1 MSNSNSDNRQR
12 VIVGLVP
19 GVPGQPK
26 SALQRLFDLLPAID
40 TDEASEVG
48 EIRVP
53 RGDSTV
59 LLRYTDHQHA
69 SMTASVSGLI
79 SADTIDQVIE
89 DVVFENQYVGATLFP
104 TTRFLLAEIDRPD
117 DTIRRLWGVFF
128 PKGVKVES
136 IAAIRPRQTA
146 EMQSRASNHPIDY
159 GRALF
164 AEMRLIQLD
173 VSAKGGLHEF
183 LRYNPAT
190 GLTLA
195 HHASPTDVLRQ
206 LEILTTN
213 HTGV

>member
-26 SALQRLFDLLPAID
+26 CALQRLFDLLPAID
-40 TDEASEVG
+40 TDEVSDVG

-53 RGDSTV
+53 RGDSMV
-59 LLRYTDHQHA
+59 FQRYTDHQHA

-128 PKGVKVES
+128 PKGVKIES
-136 IAAIRPRQTA
+136 IAAIRPRRTA
-146 EMQSRASNHPIDY
+146 EMQSRASNNAIDY

-173 VSAKGGLHEF
+173 VSVKGGLHES
-183 LRYNPAT
+183 LRFNPAT
-190 GLTLA
+190 GLMLA
-195 HHASPTDVLRQ
+195 HHASPTEVRRQ

-213 HTGV
+213 HTGD